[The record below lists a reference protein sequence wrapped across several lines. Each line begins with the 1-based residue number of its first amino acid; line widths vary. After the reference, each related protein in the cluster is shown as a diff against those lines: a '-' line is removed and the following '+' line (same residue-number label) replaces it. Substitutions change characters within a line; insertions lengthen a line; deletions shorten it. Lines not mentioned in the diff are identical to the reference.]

1 MSSIGVGVCV
11 PTALV
16 TGGLGGAASWIV
28 DALAR
33 KGWNVRCVDFDRPA
47 PELGP
52 PNVDFR
58 TADLT
63 DRGSA
68 WELIHEF
75 DPDYVVHF
83 AAYPNPLAHAGG
95 RVYEN
100 NTISTYNVLTAAGS
114 VGADV
119 VWASSETVYGTVF
132 ADPSFL
138 PEYFPIDVDHPLRP
152 EDPYGTSK
160 VTGEAIA
167 KMVSRRYDISATS
180 IRPSWIN
187 YPGDYQTRVIREHFD
202 PETASLGDSFGITS
216 HNAAGNFFSYVD
228 IRDVV
233 SLVERAMSVD
243 LTGHHAFMAVAA
255 DNYLDVDTSDAVAAV
270 YGDLPDRCDLTGDQS
285 AISYANAASVLDWEP
300 EHSWRDD
307 EKEDIEGPAFI

>member
-1 MSSIGVGVCV
+1 MFVRNVDCCV
-11 PTALV
+11 PSALV

-28 DALAR
+28 DALAQ
-33 KGWNVRCVDFDRPA
+33 KGWSVRCVDFSRPE
-47 PELGP
+47 PEVGP

-58 TADLT
+58 AADLT

-68 WELIHEF
+68 WELIHDF

-83 AAYPNPLAHAGG
+83 AAYPNPLGHAGG
-95 RVYEN
+95 HVYEN

-114 VGADV
+114 VGADII
-119 VWASSETVYGTVF
+119 WASSETVYGTVF

-138 PEYFPIDVDHPLRP
+138 PEYFPIDVDHPLCP

-160 VTGEAIA
+160 VTGEEIA
-167 KMVSRRYDISATS
+167 KMVSRRYHVATTS

-187 YPGDYQTRVIREHFD
+187 YPGEYQTQVIREHFD
-202 PETASLGDSFGITS
+202 LETASLGNSFGITS

-233 SLVERAMSVD
+233 SLVEFSMSED
-243 LTGHHAFMAVAA
+243 LTGHNAFMAVAA
-255 DNYLDVDTSDAVAAV
+255 DNYLDVDTSEAIEAV
-270 YGDLPDRCDLTGDQS
+270 YGDLPDRCDLTSDQS
-285 AISYANAASVLDWEP
+285 AISYSNAESVLGWEP
-300 EHSWRDD
+300 EHSWRDAENETID
-307 EKEDIEGPAFI
+307 GPTFV